1 MGTVS
6 VVVDADGYSPQ
17 DASNAGYLVRGKIT
31 MSSSYAAGG
40 DTITGALFGLG
51 SITKL
56 ELAAGGIGISPTTAY
71 LGAPVYD
78 SSGVNVTKIQVFV
91 TGSGN
96 GVAFSEASGNLS
108 TVVFDCE
115 AYGV

>member
-1 MGTVS
+1 MGAVTVAI
-6 VVVDADGYSPQ
+6 DADGYSPV
-17 DASNAGYLVRGKIT
+17 DASNAGYWVRCKIT

-40 DTITGALFGLG
+40 DTITGAQLGLG

-56 ELAAGGIGISPTTAY
+56 ELGAGGVGISPTTAY

-78 SSGVNVTKIQVFV
+78 SSGVNVTKVQVFV

-96 GVAFSEASGNLS
+96 GVAFSEASGNLA
-108 TVVFDCE
+108 TVVFDAE